1 MKINRSNITFPLVE
15 NVFIQKAFFY
25 AYQYERKQGHLYEA
39 DKYYK
44 IVKEIEEWR
53 NNYVKP

>member
-1 MKINRSNITFPLVE
+1 MKITKSNITFPLVE
-15 NVFIQKAFFY
+15 NDFIQKAFFY

-53 NNYVKP
+53 SKNVKS